1 MSEKKGVVCFTEEG
15 QRIAVMVD
23 PDPVDGTFLVCNLR
37 KAVKEERKPFYD
49 AIPADQIPIALRGS
63 TEPLKGDTMLVPKA
77 MYDLLA
83 PPATAVV
90 ALPLAVP
97 VLDRQAAFEL
107 GDPYAGMETATQSG
121 CLSAMDVIL
130 HGNPHRTKC
139 EILYQL
145 FPRCYFYGH
154 WCSHCSSPS

>member
-1 MSEKKGVVCFTEEG
+1 MSNKNGFVCYTEGGETVEVTVEAS
-15 QRIAVMVD
+15 AVT
-23 PDPVDGTFLVCNLR
+23 GTFLVRNLR
-37 KAVKEERKPFYD
+37 DAVKEKRKHHYATVD
-49 AIPADQIPIALRGS
+49 ADQIPIALRGS

-83 PPATAVV
+83 PPAAAVV

-121 CLSAMDVIL
+121 CFSAMVVVGSL
-130 HGNPHRTKC
+130 LKK
-139 EILYQL
+139 L
-145 FPRCYFYGH
+145 
-154 WCSHCSSPS
+154 